1 MKYIVFDMDE
11 TLLNNM
17 GEITPFTLQVLKQL
31 QAMGHK
37 IVMNTARSQYYAQAF
52 INTLCPDYSI
62 LNGGALILDKN
73 QSTCFQATISP
84 ETTQK
89 VISCLIPL
97 SKTFSIQTYHALY
110 TNDLEYYSQG
120 AQYFNFADEPFP
132 HSAFK
137 IVASIADSSRVLE
150 IAQRFDL
157 EYTAYFGGP
166 FRRYSHKQATKAL
179 GNRNLVRLLGG
190 SMDDVIAFGD
200 DNGDITMLQDA
211 GIGVLMKNAKPELYG
226 QCQAISEYT
235 NNEDGV
241 ARFLQSYFNLR

>member
-1 MKYIVFDMDE
+1 MNYIVFDMDE
-11 TLLNNM
+11 TLLNNA
-17 GEITPFTLQVLKQL
+17 GEITPFTLRVLKQL

-52 INTLCPDYSI
+52 IDTLHPDYSI
-62 LNGGALILDKN
+62 LNGGALILDEN
-73 QSTCFQATISP
+73 QSPCFQATVDP

-97 SKTFSIQTYHALY
+97 SKTFSIQTDHALY
-110 TNDLEYYSQG
+110 TNDLEYYGQS
-120 AQYFNFADEPFP
+120 ARYFNFADEPFP

-137 IVASIADSSRVLE
+137 IVASIADGE
-150 IAQRFDL
+150 KAWDIAQRFDL

-166 FRRYSHKQATKAL
+166 FRRYSHKQATKSL

-200 DNGDITMLQDA
+200 DNGDIAMLQDA
-211 GIGVLMKNAKPELYG
+211 GIGVLMKNAKPELHG
-226 QCQAISEYT
+226 QCRTISKYT
-235 NNEDGV
+235 NDEDGV

>member
-11 TLLNNM
+11 TLLNNA
-17 GEITPFTLQVLKQL
+17 GEITPFTLQVLEQL

-52 INTLCPDYSI
+52 IDTLRPDYSI
-62 LNGGALILDKN
+62 LNGGALILDKDQN
-73 QSTCFQATISP
+73 VCFQATINP

-97 SKTFSIQTYHALY
+97 SKTFSIQTDHALY
-110 TNDLEYYSQG
+110 TNDLEYYGQS
-120 AQYFNFADEPFP
+120 ARYFNFADEPFP

-137 IVASIADSSRVLE
+137 IVASISDSDKALA
-150 IAQRFDL
+150 IAQQFGL

-179 GNRNLVRLLGG
+179 GNRNLVQILGG
-190 SMDDVIAFGD
+190 SMDDLIAFGD

-211 GIGVLMKNAKPELYG
+211 GLGVLMKNAKPELYG
-226 QCQAISEYT
+226 QCQTISEYT

-241 ARFLQSYFNLR
+241 ARFLQSHFNLR